1 MAKRGAIHDLGRHK
15 VVRSQFSG
23 LVIHDE
29 QRDDQALS
37 VYHTGQAAACLA
49 LYKKA
54 IDKADALAILDSMM

>member
-49 LYKKA
+49 AYRKA
-54 IDKADALAILDSMM
+54 IDKQAALDILAELL